1 MKRCALF
8 LLAGGLLMISG
19 CSEDCNCPVCPEQAK
34 QIVTVTISGSFSD
47 SLYGVLP
54 PETFPFPE
62 LKNGSFAGVFSY
74 DLLVRY
80 DGCNVVRSWFPYEH
94 VDIEIRSATA
104 ESLHGITTGGLHGIS
119 VWHDRQKIGF
129 FFGPSAGQPL
139 VPGDLR
145 LYFTPYLG
153 AFEPGAPPDSASLE
167 MAVLDEAFLEVDD
180 ETGSFWQLAV
190 DQVSIES
197 ILVE

>member
-1 MKRCALF
+1 M
-8 LLAGGLLMISG
+8 
-19 CSEDCNCPVCPEQAK
+19 
-34 QIVTVTISGSFSD
+34 TISGSFSD
-47 SLYGVLP
+47 SLYGLLP

-62 LKNGSFAGVFSY
+62 LKNGGFAGVFSY

-80 DGCNVVRSWFPYEH
+80 DGCSIVRSWFPYEH
-94 VDIEIRSATA
+94 VDIEIMDAAA
-104 ESLHGITTGGLHGIS
+104 ESVHRITSGGSHGIS
-119 VWHDRQKIGF
+119 VWHDRQKLCF
-129 FFGPSAGQPL
+129 SFGPSAGQPL

-153 AFEPGAPPDSASLE
+153 AFTPGEPPDSASLE

-190 DQVSIES
+190 RQVEIED
-197 ILVE
+197 IHVE